1 MRLQLVALV
10 TLATSAFAA
19 PAPQPWCMRPAQP
32 CWKLKRAVDAIN
44 KHAAD
49 TLPPHDGV
57 QERAAATPT
66 DLDLFAASAYDHLV
80 HLAANASPDPDAFY
94 EQHRL
99 HSARRDDN
107 QLRCAGDGAACWA
120 RGAEQS
126 GEVEKRWCMRPAQPC
141 WKTRRAAESI
151 LNAGQ
156 EDDDGASEE
165 CGADDGECANAKRHL
180 DGLHQ
185 VAREIVKVF

>member
-1 MRLQLVALV
+1 
-10 TLATSAFAA
+10 
-19 PAPQPWCMRPAQP
+19 MRPAQP
-32 CWKLKRAVDAIN
+32 CWKLKRSVDAFN
-44 KHAAD
+44 EHAAD
-49 TLPPHDGV
+49 TDAV
-57 QERAAATPT
+57 QERAETTTA

-99 HSARRDDN
+99 HSEAKRGDN
-107 QLRCAGDGAACWA
+107 QLRCASEGAACWA

-141 WKTRRAAESI
+141 WKARRAAESI
-151 LNAGQ
+151 LNSGQ
-156 EDDDGASEE
+156 EDAEEEEEE